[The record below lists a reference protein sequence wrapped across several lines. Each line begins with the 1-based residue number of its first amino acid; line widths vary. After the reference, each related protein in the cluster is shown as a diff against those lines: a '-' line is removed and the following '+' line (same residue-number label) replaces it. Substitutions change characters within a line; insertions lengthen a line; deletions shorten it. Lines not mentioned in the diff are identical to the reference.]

1 MLDHV
6 GIKTTRALASL
17 NSEFTPKGF
26 ANHHNQQV
34 GWTLQTSVMWQL
46 ETSIR
51 FVFSLCVCV
60 CKPLD
65 TRGFEPLPIILETK
79 PWMCFFRNRRS
90 LPIVLKPWIC
100 SFATFLETGGQRGW
114 GGVSG
119 QRRRPPPSCENVPVF
134 FQNGKRLSQGPHN
147 YAQCFN

>member
-1 MLDHV
+1 M
-6 GIKTTRALASL
+6 SL
-17 NSEFTPKGF
+17 SE
-26 ANHHNQQV
+26 
-34 GWTLQTSVMWQL
+34 
-46 ETSIR
+46 EID
-51 FVFSLCVCV
+51 CVCV

-79 PWMCFFRNRRS
+79 PWMCFLQPFLETGDLCRS
-90 LPIVLKPWIC
+90 FLTPWIC

-134 FQNGKRLSQGPHN
+134 FKMARG
-147 YAQCFN
+147 